1 MINLKMENMK
11 KLLSLLLACLM
22 LTALICTSVGA
33 DGETTTTEPNK
44 PVGTAAL
51 PMLEAI
57 PAGYQVI
64 SNNLL
69 APNVYSQYSYT
80 QNSLT
85 AKNQWELG
93 RYLSYGISV
102 MGVSALERSIS
113 GSIDGIWA
121 VGNVGDKLQNN
132 SKSKGAFAYIGN
144 GLQYNHKGETEQ
156 TDSIYELLITYN
168 FGKLAKLNSLGFVVG
183 KNTNGLNNMPQAADV
198 YTSCDGENWTL
209 VGYWDRT
216 AARMNGGD
224 LTSMDA
230 ALLGVDAT
238 NAEYTDGRL
247 VLFDL
252 GNTEA
257 QFLRICATAH
267 GGKSIPADAT
277 DYSTYN
283 NVYSD
288 KNSWRETLVYGTLL
302 DKENTVTAV
311 ETPWV
316 EPETDNSG
324 ENTDDSG
331 NSGLPDIPVKDNDKN
346 NTTTE
351 APTTETPADSG
362 SSDQGAEEKKGCGSV
377 VGGFGVAALLSAV
390 GAGYLLRR
398 RKED

>member
-1 MINLKMENMK
+1 MK

-22 LTALICTSVGA
+22 LTALVCTSVGA
-33 DGETTTTEPNK
+33 EGETTATEPNK
-44 PVGTAAL
+44 PVGTTAL
-51 PMLEAI
+51 TMREAI
-57 PAGYQVI
+57 PVGYQVI
-64 SNNLL
+64 SSNLL
-69 APNVYSQYSYT
+69 APAVYSQYSYT

-102 MGVSALERSIS
+102 MGVSALERPIS
-113 GSIDGIWA
+113 GAVDGIWST
-121 VGNVGDKLQNN
+121 GNVGDKLQNN
-132 SKSKGAFAYIGN
+132 SKAKGAFSYIGN
-144 GLQYNHKGETEQ
+144 GLQYNHKGETDQ
-156 TDSIYELLITYN
+156 ADSIYELLITFN
-168 FGKLAKLNSLGFVVG
+168 FGKLATLDSLGFVVG
-183 KNTNGLNNMPQAADV
+183 KNANGLNNMPQAADV

-209 VGYWDRT
+209 IGYWDRT

-230 ALLGVDAT
+230 ALLGVDGT

-267 GGKSIPADAT
+267 GGKSVPADAT
-277 DYSTYN
+277 DYRTYS
-283 NVYSD
+283 NVYTD

-324 ENTDDSG
+324 DSTDDSG
-331 NSGLPDIPVKDNDKN
+331 SSGLPDIPVKDNDKN
-346 NTTTE
+346 NETTDST
-351 APTTETPADSG
+351 ATTETPADSS
-362 SSDQGAEEKKGCGSV
+362 SSDNGAEEKKGCGSV
-377 VGGFGVAALLSAV
+377 VSGFGIVALLSTV